1 MKTTK
6 LNVGINEIPYAKED
20 KLQKDVF
27 TLESKRSFLFRSK
40 NEGFLESVKQVE
52 LEICY
57 LQRELEIRKK
67 RKIAHADFMQ
77 KNMRNRA
84 NRARRR

>member
-1 MKTTK
+1 MRTK

-20 KLQKDVF
+20 KIQKDVF
-27 TLESKRSFLFRSK
+27 TLENRRSNLFREK
-40 NEGFLESVKQVE
+40 ADGFMDSVRQIE

-57 LQRELEIRKK
+57 LQRELEIRRN
-67 RKIAHADFMQ
+67 RKIAHSDFMQ
-77 KNMRNRA
+77 KKAKNRA

>member
-1 MKTTK
+1 MRTK
-6 LNVGINEIPYAKED
+6 LNVGIHEIPYAKED

-27 TLESKRSFLFRSK
+27 SLENRRSSLFRNK
-40 NEGFLESVKQVE
+40 DDGFLESVKQVE

-57 LQRELEIRKK
+57 LQREIEIRRK
-67 RKIAHADFMQ
+67 RKIAHAEFMQ
-77 KNMRNRA
+77 KNAKNRA